1 MARHPRD
8 NSTSCSS
15 RIARVFL
22 KKNHLDNYL
31 PQFVTDTALYIVNS
45 SRKFSEEALLPSG
58 TSGNVS

>member
-1 MARHPRD
+1 MARHSRD
-8 NSTSCSS
+8 NSSSCSS

-22 KKNHLDNYL
+22 KNHLDNYL